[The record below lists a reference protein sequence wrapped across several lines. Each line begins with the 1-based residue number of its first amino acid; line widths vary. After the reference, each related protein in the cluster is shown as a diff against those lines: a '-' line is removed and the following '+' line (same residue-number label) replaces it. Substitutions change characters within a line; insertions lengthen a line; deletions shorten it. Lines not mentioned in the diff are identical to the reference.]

1 MFVHKHTAVDP
12 RMSKYKFL
20 CVAEPK
26 EMRIAVMDLVKH
38 PWQQKNTCKT
48 LQDTTILMLL

>member
-1 MFVHKHTAVDP
+1 MLVHKHTAVDP

-26 EMRIAVMDLVKH
+26 EMRIAFMDLVKH
-38 PWQQKNTCKT
+38 RGNRKNTCKT